1 MSEHHPG
8 EVEDDDERA
17 GLDDP
22 ASSHGSDLDP
32 RTGAQEDQSDPGPG
46 AAQPSAENR

>member
-8 EVEDDDERA
+8 EVEDDERA
-17 GLDDP
+17 GLDP

-32 RTGAQEDQSDPGPG
+32 RTGTQGDQSDPATG
-46 AAQPSAENR
+46 AAQPPVENR